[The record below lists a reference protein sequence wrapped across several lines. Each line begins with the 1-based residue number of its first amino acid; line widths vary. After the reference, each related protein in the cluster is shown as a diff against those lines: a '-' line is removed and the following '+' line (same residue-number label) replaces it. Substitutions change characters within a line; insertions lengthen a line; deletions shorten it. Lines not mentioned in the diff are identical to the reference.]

1 MKRLIAYLLLV
12 CVYAGAP
19 VSALPEARTKVRSL
33 AAFKNG
39 LGFVFRT
46 GETQLQD
53 GWAMI
58 EPVPPAVLGT
68 YWVGTTNPQAR
79 VTQVVSFNN
88 QERRPANAV
97 SFGELL
103 AANVGKEVTI
113 VYAPTSEAQTIR
125 GTVIAFPK
133 HASEAPSAPGSFV
146 RNPPPDTSQ
155 IVLLKTSDGQT
166 LALDKTFIRQV
177 TLPGG
182 SAFDLYRD
190 VDIPRAKIQVS
201 GGEKKAEIALS
212 YIEKGI
218 NWSPGYLVDISDPKE
233 ASITLEAVLASD
245 AEDLENTDVY
255 FVVGFPNFAFADTIT
270 PLALQQSI
278 TELMQSLSRGPG
290 SPAFGQLANVMRQ
303 SMGYGGYADETQTP
317 IYSAGVS
324 MAGEANEDLFTY
336 QQKNVT
342 LKKGDRARYTVFT
355 TKAPYEHVYEWE
367 IPDSMNID
375 DRGHRRSDSGPSTQD
390 QAPVWHALRLVN
402 KSKERWTTAPA
413 LTMRNN
419 MPVAQD
425 TLRYTPPGGR
435 ISLKLTATTDIKADQ
450 TQTEVSR
457 TPVEIVRRTFDD
469 VVVSGKLVVK
479 NLKAETVKMHVTKS
493 VVGEVKSSGQLSKVT
508 RVAKKLDAYN
518 PTSEIEWEFDLP
530 AGQERELTYE
540 YRVYIS
546 R

>member
-88 QERRPANAV
+88 KERRPANAM

-133 HASEAPSAPGSFV
+133 RASEAPSTPGSFV

-177 TLPGG
+177 TKACRSRMGTRG
-182 SAFDLYRD
+182 SRGHAG
-190 VDIPRAKIQVS
+190 IS
-201 GGEKKAEIALS
+201 GRSNGHL
-212 YIEKGI
+212 
-218 NWSPGYLVDISDPKE
+218 
-233 ASITLEAVLASD
+233 
-245 AEDLENTDVY
+245 
-255 FVVGFPNFAFADTIT
+255 NFATVAVV
-270 PLALQQSI
+270 LW
-278 TELMQSLSRGPG
+278 PG
-290 SPAFGQLANVMRQ
+290 S
-303 SMGYGGYADETQTP
+303 
-317 IYSAGVS
+317 SAAS
-324 MAGEANEDLFTY
+324 
-336 QQKNVT
+336 
-342 LKKGDRARYTVFT
+342 T
-355 TKAPYEHVYEWE
+355 T
-367 IPDSMNID
+367 
-375 DRGHRRSDSGPSTQD
+375 R
-390 QAPVWHALRLVN
+390 
-402 KSKERWTTAPA
+402 
-413 LTMRNN
+413 
-419 MPVAQD
+419 
-425 TLRYTPPGGR
+425 PP
-435 ISLKLTATTDIKADQ
+435 
-450 TQTEVSR
+450 
-457 TPVEIVRRTFDD
+457 
-469 VVVSGKLVVK
+469 
-479 NLKAETVKMHVTKS
+479 
-493 VVGEVKSSGQLSKVT
+493 
-508 RVAKKLDAYN
+508 
-518 PTSEIEWEFDLP
+518 
-530 AGQERELTYE
+530 
-540 YRVYIS
+540 
-546 R
+546 